1 MENTSLPSQA
11 LILPENFDFS
21 EDFKYAFDLMHSDAR
36 CIFITGRAG
45 CGKSTLLTYFVQKTL
60 KKVALLA
67 STGLAALRI
76 RGQTIH
82 SFFGFPPRLITNDDI
97 RTMYRRDL
105 YVSLDAIVIDEI
117 SMVRADLMDGIDWFL
132 RKNRAEKNKP
142 FGGVQMIFFGDMY
155 QLPPVVSNR
164 EEGQYLSLSYASPYF
179 FDAHVFSQVHME
191 TVELTKVYRQKD
203 RNFISIL
210 NAIRENNIDY
220 DMVEEI
226 NLRHT
231 PYATDDPNC
240 VTLTTTNARALAINE
255 AKLAELKEPEFTFY
269 GIAEGEYFNNN
280 QRECPTDPIL
290 TLKKGAQVIFV
301 KNDIKKRWVNG
312 DIGTIVK
319 IDNTMIQVEI
329 TRVDQTKTYPVE
341 REIWE
346 MIRYVF
352 DPVTGNIKTETI
364 GTFIQYPLKLAWAIT
379 IHKGQ
384 GATFDKVH
392 IDLGR
397 RTFAHGQTYVALS
410 RCRSLEGLTLERPLR
425 LSDIQVDGR
434 ITAFLNKTSG

>member
-1 MENTSLPSQA
+1 MLPDD
-11 LILPENFDFS
+11 FDFN
-21 EDFKYAFDLMHSDAR
+21 EDFKYAFDLMHSDAQ

-60 KKVALLA
+60 KKVVLLA
-67 STGLAALRI
+67 STGVAALRI

-82 SFFGFPPRLITNDDI
+82 SFFGFPPRLITKDNI
-97 RTMYRRDL
+97 KTMRKRNL
-105 YVSLDAIVIDEI
+105 FKSIDAIIIDEI
-117 SMVRADLMDGIDWFL
+117 SMVRADLMDGIDLFL

-142 FGGVQMIFFGDMY
+142 FGGIQMIFFGDMY
-155 QLPPVVSNR
+155 QLPPVISNI

-191 TVELTKVYRQKD
+191 TVELRKVYRQRD
-203 RNFISIL
+203 RNFIHIL

-226 NLRHT
+226 NRRHI
-231 PYATDDPNC
+231 PYAADDPHC
-240 VTLTTTNARALAINE
+240 VTLTTTNARAFAINE
-255 AKLAELKEPEFTFY
+255 VKMAELKEPELSFY
-269 GIAEGEYFNNN
+269 GIAEGEYFKNDK
-280 QRECPTDPIL
+280 RECPTDPIL

-301 KNDIKKRWVNG
+301 RNDTNKRWVNG

-319 IDNTMIQVEI
+319 IDNAMIQVEI
-329 TRVDQTKTYPVE
+329 TREDQAKIYPVE
-341 REIWE
+341 RETWE

-352 DPVTGNIKTETI
+352 DPGTGIIITETI
-364 GTFIQYPLKLAWAIT
+364 GTFTQYPLKLAWAIT

-392 IDLGR
+392 IDLGW
-397 RTFAHGQTYVALS
+397 RTFAHGQAYVALS

-425 LSDIQVDGR
+425 PNDIRVDGR
-434 ITAFLNKTSG
+434 IVQFLKNTNT